1 MTLMNSADAPLPPAD
16 RLAGCELCD
25 AAPSV
30 VTLTVWASPRLR
42 VVRVLDAPDFP
53 AFYRVIWNAHR
64 AEFTDLS
71 ATDRLHC
78 MEVVATVERVL
89 REQLAPDKINL
100 ASLGNVVAHL
110 HWHIIARWRWDSHFP
125 QPIWGQAQ
133 RRTEPARLAVLQ
145 AQLPDIDQVMMAAVT
160 DVA

>member
-1 MTLMNSADAPLPPAD
+1 MNPTESPSLDAD
-16 RLAGCELCD
+16 RLAGCELCGP

-30 VTLTVWASPRLR
+30 ALTLWSSARLR

-71 ATDRLHC
+71 AADRLHC
-78 MEVVATVERVL
+78 IEVVAQVERVL
-89 REQLAPDKINL
+89 REQLGPDKINL

-110 HWHIIARWRWDSHFP
+110 HWHVIARWRWDSHFP
-125 QPIWGQAQ
+125 QPIWGTAQ
-133 RRTEPARLAVLQ
+133 RERPVESLAALAQRLAQVDQ
-145 AQLPDIDQVMMAAVT
+145 ALITAIS
-160 DVA
+160 DVV

>member
-1 MTLMNSADAPLPPAD
+1 MSSSDSPLPSAD
-16 RLAGCELCD
+16 RLAGCELC
-25 AAPSV
+25 AAPASAA
-30 VTLTVWASPRLR
+30 TLTVWASERLR

-71 ATDRLHC
+71 AADRLHC
-78 MEVVATVERVL
+78 IEVVAQVERVL

-110 HWHIIARWRWDSHFP
+110 HWHVIARWRWDSHFP
-125 QPIWGQAQ
+125 QPIWGSAQ
-133 RRTEPARLAVLQ
+133 RLAEPAQLAMVRVCL
-145 AQLPDIDQVMMAAVT
+145 LDIDQVVVAAVT
-160 DVA
+160 AVA